1 MKRLAVVLV
10 LLTTIGAM
18 AQQQGRRDCPM
29 GMGPKM
35 DMTAE
40 QMASLQTKKLAL
52 ALDLTQAQQDKVME
66 ISLEEAKLRKERW
79 DEIEAK
85 KQSGEWT
92 RPTPEERFELENERL
107 DRQIAHQ
114 QKMKQ
119 VLTEEQYDTWKKM
132 RIQKSMYGKKKMQE
146 KGRRG

>member
-18 AQQQGRRDCPM
+18 AQQRGGCPM
-29 GMGPKM
+29 GMGPEM
-35 DMTAE
+35 DMTVE
-40 QMASLQTKKLAL
+40 QMAALQTKKLTL
-52 ALDLTQAQQDKVME
+52 ALDLTQARQDKVMK
-66 ISLEEAKLRKERW
+66 ISLEEAKLRKARW
-79 DEIEAK
+79 DEIDAK

-119 VLTEEQYDTWKKM
+119 VLTDEQFDTWKKM
-132 RIQKSMYGKKKMQE
+132 RLQKSMYGKKKMQE

>member
-18 AQQQGRRDCPM
+18 AQQRGVCPM
-29 GMGPKM
+29 GVGPRM
-35 DMTAE
+35 DMTPE
-40 QMASLQTKKLAL
+40 QMATLQTKKMTL
-52 ALDLTQAQQDKVME
+52 ALDLSQAQQEKVMK
-66 ISLEEAKLRKERW
+66 ICLEEAELRKARW

-92 RPTPEERFELENERL
+92 RPTPEERFELENARM
-107 DRQIAHQ
+107 DRQIAHE

-119 VLTEEQYDTWKKM
+119 VLTDEQFDAWKKM
-132 RIQKSMYGKKKMQE
+132 RLQQSMYGKKKMQGM
-146 KGRRG
+146 GRRG